1 MPRRRWIALLPLVLA
16 ELAAACASAG
26 QPAPPS
32 STPAEPALKIAAES
46 IVWSAE
52 RRLSWDDFAGRPDIS
67 SEAAAMT
74 VYLLSY
80 DGTCRDNLYDGRV
93 FSAFLPDQSWVKTS
107 VLLARAEV
115 NRHALAHE
123 QTHFDLSEVSA
134 RRMRRA
140 LGTLVDPCSR
150 SDEEMQAIVDPF
162 IKEDFARQRRY
173 DAETLNGSNSA
184 WQRDW
189 EMRVDRELREL
200 AAFVR

>member
-1 MPRRRWIALLPLVLA
+1 MDRRYWRVLLSLILA
-16 ELAAACASAG
+16 GGCASAG
-26 QPAPPS
+26 PPPAASAAPP
-32 STPAEPALKIAAES
+32 AEEPLRIAPES
-46 IVWSAE
+46 IIWSAE
-52 RRLSWDDFAGRPDIS
+52 RRLRWDDFGGRPDPM

-80 DGTCRDNLYDGRV
+80 DGTCVANVFDRRV
-93 FSAFLPDQSWVKTS
+93 FSAFLPDQSWVRTS
-107 VLLARAEV
+107 VLLARPDV

-140 LGTLVDPCSR
+140 LAALADPCSLT
-150 SDEEMQAIVDPF
+150 DEALNGIVDPF
-162 IKEDFARQRRY
+162 IRDDFTRQRRY
-173 DAETLNGSNSA
+173 DTDTLNGSHSA

-189 EMRVDRELREL
+189 EIRVDRELREL

>member
-1 MPRRRWIALLPLVLA
+1 MDHRRWIVVLPLILA
-16 ELAAACASAG
+16 GACASAG
-26 QPAPPS
+26 RPVPAAASAPTEQPVQ
-32 STPAEPALKIAAES
+32 IAAES
-46 IVWSAE
+46 IIWSAG
-52 RRLSWDDFAGRPDIS
+52 RRLSWDDFAGRPDLG

-80 DGTCRDNLYDGRV
+80 DGTCRDNVFDRRV
-93 FSAFLPDQSWVKTS
+93 FSAFLPDQSWVKVS
-107 VLLARAEV
+107 VLLARPDI

-140 LGTLVDPCSR
+140 LAALADPCR
-150 SDEEMQAIVDPF
+150 LSDEVLQAVVDPF
-162 IKEDFARQRRY
+162 VREDFARQRRY
-173 DAETLNGSNSA
+173 DAETLNGSNTA